1 MQNMDIFKE
10 VEAKESFKR
19 QAEDHIKYFE
29 VIIIDYKDQSKIRQL
44 LGIPSCRSPVC
55 VCVCVCVCV
64 LVFARTQ
71 VECNTDYIKISE
83 LKVQMKLLGYTER
96 KLLRLGTRERSLR
109 FSQREG
115 NRTWAGYC

>member
-55 VCVCVCVCV
+55 VCVC
-64 LVFARTQ
+64 
-71 VECNTDYIKISE
+71 CNTDYIKISE